1 LGLALVIALVIA
13 LAIAVVIAVG
23 QHYFTI
29 SHRSG
34 GSVLDLHDGGNK
46 SAATD

>member
-13 LAIAVVIAVG
+13 LAIALVIAVG